1 MAVSAAGD
9 RLFVS
14 QFGTDEVLVLD
25 TITRNVVSQ
34 ISVGDGPSGLAVTP
48 DGRFLYVANSI
59 NIPNQQF
66 GTVSKIDLS
75 TMSVVGTIT
84 VNSSPTK
91 MAIGPT
97 GCVSEQPQ
105 VAPTTTVPANSSLT
119 TTVQSLP
126 TTGPSSSN
134 ESFANISLIF
144 LAVGVVVVFARRRR
158 LVA

>member
-1 MAVSAAGD
+1 
-9 RLFVS
+9 
-14 QFGTDEVLVLD
+14 
-25 TITRNVVSQ
+25 
-34 ISVGDGPSGLAVTP
+34 
-48 DGRFLYVANSI
+48 LYVANSI

-84 VNSSPTK
+84 VNSLPTK
-91 MAIGPT
+91 MAIGPA

-105 VAPTTTVPANSSLT
+105 VAPTTTVPANSSPTTTVPANSSLT